1 MDQSKSSVYKNSK
14 TTSRG
19 FRITHTQNYLLSRE
33 QRKGDR
39 ASAII
44 RVLLD
49 LYFGGRIS
57 EAEVLV
63 QAELEKATKAK
74 VDRIERLR
82 RKIA

>member
-1 MDQSKSSVYKNSK
+1 MNQSKAVSYKNSK

-19 FRITHTQNYLLSRE
+19 FRITHTQNYLLNRE

-49 LYFGGRIS
+49 LYFAKRVVDADVLI
-57 EAEVLV
+57 EAEVD
-63 QAELEKATKAK
+63 KATKAK
-74 VDRIERLR
+74 VDRIERIS